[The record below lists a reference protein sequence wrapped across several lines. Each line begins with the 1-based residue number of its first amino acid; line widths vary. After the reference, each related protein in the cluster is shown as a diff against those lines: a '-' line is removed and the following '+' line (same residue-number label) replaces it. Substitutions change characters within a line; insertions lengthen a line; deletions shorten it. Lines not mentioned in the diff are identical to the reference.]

1 MKLSEKLGIALT
13 SLNAIDNMVGVKNSS
28 TTNPALIKLIED
40 YNDAISTKSLIELVE
55 ALKRNVDEHGSDD
68 PYYLMN
74 VIGGLIDIVQF
85 TGLRHVLINAVG
97 SELVK
102 ELLERDINENL

>member
-1 MKLSEKLGIALT
+1 MKLSEKLEIALT
-13 SLNAIDNMVGVKNSS
+13 SLNAIDNMVGVKNSF
-28 TTNPALIKLIED
+28 TTNPALIKLIND

-55 ALKRNVDEHGSDD
+55 ALKRNVEEHGSAD

-85 TGLRHVLINAVG
+85 TGLRHALINAVG
-97 SELVK
+97 VGLVK
-102 ELLERDINENL
+102 ELVEKDINENL